1 MHLRQTL
8 ITADPAHFGEAVDYI
23 ENDAR
28 PLVEREPGNL
38 GISLKVKRPIGV
50 AQVET
55 YWISGD
61 AMRESDRNVRATRE
75 EAAHRSNG
83 TVSVE
88 SFPVASFARVAPLEP
103 GAGVRVTRL
112 ESLPTQVDQFVAD
125 YEDTALPWLLE
136 TEGFCGA
143 LLGMHR
149 RSGQSVSET
158 IWQDEDALVE
168 SRSVAAAIRVDAVKA
183 TNSAVRFLEEYTVVF
198 GSAPPKP

>member
-8 ITADPAHFGEAVDYI
+8 ITADPAHFGEALTYI

-38 GISLKVKRPIGV
+38 GISLKVKRSIGV

-55 YWISGD
+55 YWVSGD

-88 SFPVASFARVAPLEP
+88 SFHVASLARVAPWGP
-103 GAGVRVTRL
+103 GTGVRVTRL
-112 ESLPTQVDQFVAD
+112 DSQLTQVDQFVAD

-143 LLGMHR
+143 LLGMQR
-149 RSGQSVSET
+149 PSGRSVSET
-158 IWQDEDALVE
+158 IWEDEEALAE

-198 GSAPPKP
+198 GFAPPQP